1 MRRVLLV
8 AIALPILASSLHAQ
22 GVLGGRP
29 GGVRINPRA
38 AQLPRDGE
46 LQPNR
51 TQQLQQQIRQGL
63 WRVTKERLGFSDE
76 QMLRLE
82 RTSQRYDQQRRAL
95 AQQEKGQRVTL
106 RTEML
111 ADTAAN
117 QAAIADALDQIHAV
131 QVRRLEIQAEEQK
144 DLAAFMTP
152 LQRATFTTLQEQ
164 VRRRLQEMARARA
177 DSATTAPPIAPL
189 DACRRGQV
197 SRQPPRATSRGYRLG
212 VRHQLSCLR
221 TLPGWWNR

>member
-8 AIALPILASSLHAQ
+8 CAIALPIVASSLHAQ
-22 GVLGGRP
+22 GVIGERP
-29 GGVRINPRA
+29 AGVRINRRA
-38 AQLPRDGE
+38 GQLPPDVD
-46 LQPNR
+46 QPNR
-51 TQQLQQQIRQGL
+51 AQQLQQQIRRSL
-63 WRVTKERLGFSDE
+63 WRVTKQRLGFSDE

-95 AQQEKGQRVTL
+95 AQQERAQRVTL

-131 QVRRLEIQAEEQK
+131 HVRRLEIQAEEQK
-144 DLAAFMTP
+144 ELAAFMTP

-164 VRRRLQEMARARA
+164 VRRRLQEMARART
-177 DSATTAPPIAPL
+177 DSASTAPPIAPL
-189 DACRRGQV
+189 
-197 SRQPPRATSRGYRLG
+197 
-212 VRHQLSCLR
+212 
-221 TLPGWWNR
+221 

>member
-29 GGVRINPRA
+29 GGVRINRRA
-38 AQLPRDGE
+38 GQLPHGAD
-46 LQPNR
+46 QPNR
-51 TQQLQQQIRQGL
+51 TQQLQQQIRRSL
-63 WRVTKERLGFSDE
+63 WLVTKQRLGFSDE

-95 AQQEKGQRVTL
+95 AQQEKAQRVTL
-106 RTEML
+106 RTEMV

-144 DLAAFMTP
+144 ELAAFMTP

-189 DACRRGQV
+189 
-197 SRQPPRATSRGYRLG
+197 
-212 VRHQLSCLR
+212 
-221 TLPGWWNR
+221 